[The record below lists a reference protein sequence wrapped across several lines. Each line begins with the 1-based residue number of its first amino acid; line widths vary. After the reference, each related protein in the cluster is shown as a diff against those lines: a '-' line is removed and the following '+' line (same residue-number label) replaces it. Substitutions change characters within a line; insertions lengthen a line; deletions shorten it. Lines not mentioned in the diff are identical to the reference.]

1 MGAFTFSIAER
12 YNQGTPRLT
21 DMSPYLC
28 CAVLIGFVLQAA
40 ATEQTLTLAIQD
52 KIAAG
57 NLAGARTDLTQ
68 ALKEHPAA
76 GGLWNLLGI
85 VEAQQGNSEAAQS
98 DFEHALRLSP
108 QIVGVRLNLARVYQ
122 MRSEQE
128 PALAAKAIAQ
138 YQAGLKLDP
147 DQTEARFQL
156 AVLLEWRG
164 SFEDSLDEL
173 ARLPEPERKRA
184 RALALE
190 CAGHAGLAHYEQ
202 AARAAGL
209 LAAAPDLQEMDLFGA
224 LPALEKTGRD
234 TIEIQLIE
242 AARER
247 KIAGPELLKHLAQAY
262 ERSQKFQ
269 EARATLESV
278 AQKEALTVN
287 LLMDLTRVAYKAG
300 DREGALGYLAHARDL
315 EPRDARPHFLF
326 GLISLK
332 LEVYVDARKSL
343 EQAVALEPSNPDYN
357 YALGLVALEGHDV
370 SEAIPYFRKFTEL
383 RPDDPRG
390 RLGAGIA
397 LYYGGQYPEARTEF
411 AAITKYPRVTAP
423 AHYFL
428 GRIAMGDTDDD
439 TAERELRLAVAAS
452 PDYVEAHAEL
462 GLIHIRR
469 SEFDAASEELKKA
482 LAKDAD
488 NFLANTNLLMLY
500 QRTKDPKAAA
510 QSERLHE
517 LEKRREE
524 RKELLYRTIEVRPY

>member
-1 MGAFTFSIAER
+1 MG
-12 YNQGTPRLT
+12 
-21 DMSPYLC
+21 
-28 CAVLIGFVLQAA
+28 V
-40 ATEQTLTLAIQD
+40 
-52 KIAAG
+52 
-57 NLAGARTDLTQ
+57 
-68 ALKEHPAA
+68 H
-76 GGLWNLLGI
+76 
-85 VEAQQGNSEAAQS
+85 
-98 DFEHALRLSP
+98 
-108 QIVGVRLNLARVYQ
+108 LNLARVYQ
-122 MRSEQE
+122 MRSEHE
-128 PALAAKAIAQ
+128 PALVAKAVAQ
-138 YQAGLKLDP
+138 YQAALKLDP
-147 DQTEARFQL
+147 GQTEARFQL

-164 SFEDSLDEL
+164 SFANSLEEL
-173 ARLPEPERKRA
+173 SRLPDAERSRA

-190 CAGHAGLAHYEQ
+190 CAGNAGLAHDEQ
-202 AARAAGL
+202 ASQAADR
-209 LAAAPDLQEMDLFGA
+209 LAAAPDLQEADVFAA

-234 TIEIQLIE
+234 AIEIHLIE

-247 KIAGPELLKHLAQAY
+247 NIAGAELLKHLAQAY
-262 ERSQKFQ
+262 ERSQKFP
-269 EARATLESV
+269 EARAMLESV

-287 LLMDLTRVAYKAG
+287 LLLDLTRVAYKAG

-332 LEVYVDARKSL
+332 LEAYLDARKSL
-343 EQAVALEPSNPDYN
+343 DQAVALEPSNPDYN

-397 LYYGGQYPEARTEF
+397 LYYVGQYAEARLEF

-428 GRIAMGDTDDD
+428 GRIAMVDADDD
-439 TAERELRLAVAAS
+439 TAERELRQAVAAW

-469 SEFDAASEELKKA
+469 SEFDAAHAELEKA

-488 NFLANTNLLMLY
+488 NFLANTNLLVLY

-510 QSERLHE
+510 QSDRLHE